1 MKTLIMM
8 AMMIMMTMMTTMM
21 MLTTLIYSYNDDRD
35 KAMTYCRSEKEA
47 TFVLD
52 EMRANV
58 ENVANLEEKNS
69 RQREIS
75 VPDPSPRRSN
85 TSSVHNNIKVFLP
98 LLLIIFI

>member
-8 AMMIMMTMMTTMM
+8 VMMIMMTMM
-21 MLTTLIYSYNDDRD
+21 MLNTLIYNYNDDCD
-35 KAMTYCRSEKEA
+35 KVLTYCRSEKEA

-58 ENVANLEEKNS
+58 ENVANLEEKKS

-75 VPDPSPRRSN
+75 VPDPSPRRSS
-85 TSSVHNNIKVFLP
+85 TSSVHNNIKIFLP